1 MSEWHTPSHGHGMPM
16 PCDIGKGNAKARQCK
31 GNGKHV
37 RDEVEETYKVDR
49 GLADFDRRFGLD
61 RFDPEFVRD
70 LGEQMREQA
79 RHVARGP
86 ERLAAYLAAPPEVQ
100 ADFDRRQAAAYYAET
115 EAQRLADDT
124 CTTRQFE
131 AWLVEA
137 DDG

>member
-1 MSEWHTPSHGHGMPM
+1 MNRRMSAAVRSCPHMSPTEQDRTGQ
-16 PCDIGKGNAKARQCK
+16 DT
-31 GNGKHV
+31 KHV

-70 LGEQMREQA
+70 LGEQMRERA

-124 CTTRQFE
+124 CTARQFE